1 MVQHISEAIAKD
13 EGKLKQEVQ
22 RLFDDQTKLLAE
34 TQGTGG
40 YYVPAVQFSRVC
52 GVFVVV
58 QSGYGA
64 AVDLLG
70 GQREVPK
77 GKLSELLLESGDE
90 FIVVKGHIG
99 EHKGLFDDIGG
110 AWDEMMEKLA
120 LGSPVASRPSTAA
133 NTRHSSYNDKEWK
146 QKALQDLMCRFGD
159 GQEAMTH
166 GERTNRNLYRYL
178 VNASP
183 PNLDESKGDIDA
195 RFCTT
200 HEDCKKA
207 LTETKNLIIAKDQQ
221 SYKWPLG
228 KPPIQ
233 QFLAQWRDGPDLEVC
248 VQIPSRSIDETS
260 YEKLTIGEL
269 TQRFLADKASDD
281 PVNALDIRS
290 RSPNIYPRMLEPD
303 SCRFLHLIID
313 ASLSIKSAQR
323 DAASTGEAR
332 QHKNLFEGSLV
343 GQRGSNTD
351 VHLDANGFAT
361 WITPQDG
368 EFGFIWLT
376 RLTADDMEGWI
387 KDRSYD
393 KDKVRYVVAKPGQT
407 IFIPPGTPHG
417 VVRLEDT
424 LSITG
429 HFLKWSDID
438 SWLRIM
444 DLQREHPR
452 ITNEDMTKDSMLR
465 LLEPALNIIQ
475 GRIERD
481 DVEEMGGQDEAREI
495 EEKAKVLILKIQK
508 SKKGGKKRKRKT

>member
-1 MVQHISEAIAKD
+1 MTLPSPLENIHPNTDATDV
-13 EGKLKQEVQ
+13 
-22 RLFDDQTKLLAE
+22 
-34 TQGTGG
+34 
-40 YYVPAVQFSRVC
+40 
-52 GVFVVV
+52 
-58 QSGYGA
+58 
-64 AVDLLG
+64 AVDGPWLTLHRIEDIKKFHEGDRAFCRLERCESDQSKKPIKNILEHLRRQHGEILKMVRGPPGPRKQCPVCHKLMSASNVSKCRHTLL
-70 GQREVPK
+70 QK
-77 GKLSELLLESGDE
+77 
-90 FIVVKGHIG
+90 
-99 EHKGLFDDIGG
+99 
-110 AWDEMMEKLA
+110 EKLA

-133 NTRHSSYNDKEWK
+133 NTRHSPCNDKEWK

-207 LTETKNLIIAKDQQ
+207 LTKTNNLIIAKDQQ

-290 RSPNIYPRMLEPD
+290 HSPNIYPRMLEPD

-495 EEKAKVLILKIQK
+495 EEKAKVRLHLEVIMASL
-508 SKKGGKKRKRKT
+508 TWM

>member
-1 MVQHISEAIAKD
+1 MSASNVSKCRH
-13 EGKLKQEVQ
+13 
-22 RLFDDQTKLLAE
+22 TLL
-34 TQGTGG
+34 Q
-40 YYVPAVQFSRVC
+40 
-52 GVFVVV
+52 
-58 QSGYGA
+58 
-64 AVDLLG
+64 
-70 GQREVPK
+70 K
-77 GKLSELLLESGDE
+77 
-90 FIVVKGHIG
+90 
-99 EHKGLFDDIGG
+99 
-110 AWDEMMEKLA
+110 EKLA

-133 NTRHSSYNDKEWK
+133 NTRHSPCNDKEWK

-221 SYKWPLG
+221 SYKWTLG

-233 QFLAQWRDGPDLEVC
+233 QFLVQWRDEPDLEVC